1 MKKLS
6 FREVQVKTCDTL
18 RFIDKICREQGFNYF
33 VAYGSLIG
41 VFRHGGYIPW
51 DDDIDIVMPRT
62 DYEKFKKYS
71 IEHAD
76 ELLPFKWF
84 DPDTVEGYP
93 HNIARMSDT
102 RYKLEFDNERDYGI
116 GLFVDIYPFD
126 GLGDD
131 LAEANRIMKKTKRLC
146 SLCFLTGRKKFGRD
160 NTKGT
165 LKMMVKYPAYLYA
178 RLRGT
183 GYFIKKI
190 NKLSTAND
198 VETSKYVSCP
208 AWHSVMTI
216 FDRNVFETM
225 DAKFEDFT
233 VKVPVHYDDFL
244 KGVYGDYMTPPP
256 EDDRK
261 THHTYDAYEL

>member
-84 DPDTVEGYP
+84 DHDTVKSYP

-102 RYKLEFDNERDYGI
+102 RYKLVFDNERDYGI

-126 GLGDD
+126 GLGND
-131 LAEANRIMKKTKRLC
+131 LDEAVRIMNKTKRLC
-146 SLCFLTGRKKFGRD
+146 SLCFLAGRKKFGRD
-160 NTKGT
+160 NTKGI
-165 LKMMVKYPAYLYA
+165 LKMLVKFPAYLYA
-178 RLRGT
+178 KLRGT
-183 GYFIKKI
+183 DYFLKKI
-190 NKLSTAND
+190 NSIATAKD
-198 VETSKYVSCP
+198 IETSKYVSCP
-208 AWHSVMTI
+208 AWYTEVCIHEK
-216 FDRNVFETM
+216 NVFETM
-225 DAKFEDFT
+225 DADFEGFK
-233 VKVPVHYDDFL
+233 VRVPVHYDEFL
-244 KGVYGDYMTPPP
+244 KLNYGDYMTPPP
-256 EDDRK
+256 EDCRK